1 MRKELLS
8 GTYIQAD
15 ETPVD
20 VQIRDGRS
28 RNHPGYLWQY
38 GSPGK
43 LVIFEFRMGRGR
55 EGPLCFLGNFEGIL
69 QTDAYA
75 AYDRVGGPRMVH
87 AACWAHSRRRFVE
100 ATKLNQQDIVST
112 RIVADGEAV

>member
-1 MRKELLS
+1 MGRELVG

-20 VQIRDGRS
+20 VQTRDGRS

-38 GSPGK
+38 GTPGGAT
-43 LVIFEFRMGRGR
+43 IFEFRMGRGR
-55 EGPLCFLGNFEGIL
+55 EGPMRFLENFEGIL

-75 AYDRVGGPRMVH
+75 AYDRVGGP
-87 AACWAHSRRRFVE
+87 
-100 ATKLNQQDIVST
+100 KLVFCAQ
-112 RIVADGEAV
+112 